1 MGLFTY
7 LNRFLDRT
15 DPSASLKHLA
25 YAAVVTFGC
34 FWLTYELIARGITA
48 QWVAAFLGL
57 LSAVTVGK
65 VVGSGESPAPTAGNV
80 PSTVIE
86 NK

>member
-1 MGLFTY
+1 MSLFQY

-34 FWLTYELIARGITA
+34 LWLSWELIARGITA
-48 QWVAAFLGL
+48 NWVAAFLGL

-65 VVGSGESPAPTAGNV
+65 VVGSGPSPAPTTGAV
-80 PSTVIE
+80 PDQVSQ
-86 NK
+86 